1 MPRTS
6 QHPKDTSF
14 NLRIDP
20 ALKAAFTAATEAEDK
35 PAAQVVR
42 DFMRA
47 YVKQRERRAFEA
59 EARRQSQ
66 LLAEEARDPT
76 SNEAEEMRWLT
87 ALVDQ
92 DDFAGESKP

>member
-1 MPRTS
+1 MTRTT
-6 QHPKDTSF
+6 QHPKETSF

-47 YVKQRERRAFEA
+47 YVRERERRMFKA
-59 EARRQSQ
+59 EARRQS
-66 LLAEEARDPT
+66 LEAAASANDPN
-76 SNEAEEMRWLT
+76 SDEFAVMREIEAELDR
-87 ALVDQ
+87 
-92 DDFAGESKP
+92 DDFADEWKV

>member
-6 QHPKDTSF
+6 QHPKETSF

-20 ALKAAFTAATEAEDK
+20 ALKAAFTAATGAEDK

-47 YVKQRERRAFEA
+47 YVKQRNRRTFEA
-59 EARRQSQ
+59 EARRQS
-66 LLAEEARDPT
+66 LALAATARDPN
-76 SNEAEEMRWLT
+76 SAEAEELRWLA

-92 DDFAGESKP
+92 DDLGNEWKA